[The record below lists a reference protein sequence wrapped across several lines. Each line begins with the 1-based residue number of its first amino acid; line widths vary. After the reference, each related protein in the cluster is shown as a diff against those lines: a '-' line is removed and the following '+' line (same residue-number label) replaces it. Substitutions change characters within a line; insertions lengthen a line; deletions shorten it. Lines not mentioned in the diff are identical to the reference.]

1 MQLGMTG
8 EACSLVEGRT
18 GVVAFAVGSFEGV
31 PVIDLVCV

>member
-1 MQLGMTG
+1 MQFGMTG

-18 GVVAFAVGSFEGV
+18 WVVVFAVRGFEGV